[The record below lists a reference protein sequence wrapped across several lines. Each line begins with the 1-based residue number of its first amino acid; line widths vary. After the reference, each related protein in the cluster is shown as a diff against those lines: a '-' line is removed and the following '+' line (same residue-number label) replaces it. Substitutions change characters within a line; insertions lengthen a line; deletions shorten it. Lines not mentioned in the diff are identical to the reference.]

1 MNVLLRAASFLFHPI
16 WMPLA
21 GTLIYFMVSP
31 RFFPLE
37 VIKAKLLAIA
47 IMTIF
52 IPVVYVYMLKTLGK
66 VKDHYLQDLK
76 ERKWPLLFY
85 AGLNFVVLKYV
96 LNNFDYPELY
106 SFFIGIMVSALL
118 ALFLLL
124 IKIKASLHMMGL
136 GGLILFLIFISLHF
150 NLNLVYTIS
159 FLIAITGL
167 TASSRLFYKAHTGY
181 ELSIGV
187 VIGML
192 PQVGAAF
199 LWL

>member
-16 WMPLA
+16 WMPFA
-21 GTLIYFMVSP
+21 DTLIYFMVTP

-37 VIKAKLLAIA
+37 IVKAKLLAVA

-96 LNNFDYPELY
+96 LSNFDYPELY
-106 SFFIGIMVSALL
+106 YFFACIMTSALM
-118 ALFLLL
+118 ALLL
-124 IKIKASLHMMGL
+124 LLTKIKASLHMLGL
-136 GGLILFLIFISLHF
+136 GGLTSFLIFLSLHF
-150 NLNLVYTIS
+150 NLNFVYTIS
-159 FLIAITGL
+159 FLVAVTGL
-167 TASSRLFYKAHTGY
+167 TASSRLFHMAHTGN
-181 ELSIGV
+181 ELTLGLLIG
-187 VIGML
+187 IL
-192 PQVGAAF
+192 PQVGAAYF
-199 LWL
+199 WL